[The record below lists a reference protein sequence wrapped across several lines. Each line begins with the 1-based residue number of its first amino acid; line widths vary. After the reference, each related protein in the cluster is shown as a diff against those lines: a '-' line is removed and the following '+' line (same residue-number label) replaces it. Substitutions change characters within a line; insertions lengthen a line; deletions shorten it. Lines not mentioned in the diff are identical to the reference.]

1 MTRVEEV
8 FLEALEDLREGTGK
22 PVERYLER
30 VPATERR
37 QLADLL
43 AGFFASRTQP
53 VDPHA
58 NAELFER
65 TLETVDR
72 VIAEHSGAAGI
83 LPSMLVEL
91 SRTRGLHRR
100 ELVSQLRE
108 ALGLPQQSE
117 PALAECY
124 HRLESGQVPGLSISN
139 RLLAGLGA
147 VVRMPVDELEA
158 ASRRIGPPRALG
170 AVAGFARGGQPRTE
184 VTGVASAGEPQP
196 PDDPG
201 ARQVH
206 VLFYGGRNA

>member
-1 MTRVEEV
+1 MTLVEEV
-8 FLEALEDLREGTGK
+8 FREALEDLREGTGK

-58 NAELFER
+58 NAALFER

-72 VIAEHSGAAGI
+72 VIAEHSGAAGV

-91 SRTRGLHRR
+91 SRTRGIHRR
-100 ELVSQLRE
+100 DLVSQLRE
-108 ALGLPQQSE
+108 ALGLPERAE

-124 HRLESGQVPGLSISN
+124 HRLESGQVPGLSISTK
-139 RLLAGLGA
+139 LLAGLAA
-147 VVRMPVDELEA
+147 VVRMPVNELEA
-158 ASRRIGPPRALG
+158 ASRPLGPPQRLE
-170 AVAGFARGGQPRTE
+170 AVAGFARGGHPDTK
-184 VTGVASAGEPQP
+184 VTGEVSVAEPQQ
-196 PDDPG
+196 PDDPA

-206 VLFYGGRNA
+206 VLFYGGRDA